1 MSDAPTSTN
10 GTFWR
15 VVLVLAIVAEGY
27 TLYAIPSAS
36 ARLSLGILLLTPIV
50 WAAGRIELVDYIETH
65 VAVERPIRRFKRLRT
80 QVVQFLGEVKRLNWL
95 AVDLQR
101 GSTDRARL
109 LDEMDAI
116 EERLNG
122 LVSRIREE
130 AGRA

>member
-1 MSDAPTSTN
+1 MSESPTPN
-10 GTFWR
+10 DGTLWR
-15 VVLVLAIVAEGY
+15 VVLVLSILAEGY
-27 TLYAIPSAS
+27 TLYAIPSSS

-50 WAAGRIELVDYIETH
+50 WAAGRIELVDYIQTQ
-65 VAVERPIRRFKRLRT
+65 VSTERPLRRFKRLRT

-101 GSTDRARL
+101 GSSERARL
-109 LDEMDAI
+109 IAEMDAI

-122 LVSRIREE
+122 LVRRIREE

>member
-1 MSDAPTSTN
+1 MSETPTSSN
-10 GTFWR
+10 GVFWR
-15 VVLVLAIVAEGY
+15 VVLVLAIVAEGF
-27 TLYAIPSAS
+27 TLYAIASPSL
-36 ARLSLGILLLTPIV
+36 RLSLGIFLLTPIV
-50 WAAGRIELVDYIETH
+50 WAAGRIELVDYIETQ
-65 VAVERPIRRFKRLRT
+65 VTVSRPLRRFNRLRT

-101 GSTDRARL
+101 GSTERARL
-109 LDEMDAI
+109 LAEMDAI

>member
-1 MSDAPTSTN
+1 MSESPTPN
-10 GTFWR
+10 DGTLWR
-15 VVLVLAIVAEGY
+15 VVLVLSILAEGY
-27 TLYAIPSAS
+27 TLYAIPSSS

-50 WAAGRIELVDYIETH
+50 WAAGRIELVDYIQTQ
-65 VAVERPIRRFKRLRT
+65 VSTERPLRRFKRLRT

-101 GSTDRARL
+101 GSSEKARL
-109 LDEMDAI
+109 IAEMDAI

-122 LVSRIREE
+122 LVRRIREE